1 MEYRTLG
8 SSGLRVSVIGL
19 GTNQFGGKVDE
30 AGVRHLIDL
39 ALDAGINFIDTAD
52 IYTGGQSEETIG
64 KAIRGRRDKVIVAT
78 KVGSRVGDGPNEAGA
93 SRQRI
98 MDGVEASLRR
108 LGTDYID
115 LYQIHRVDPETPFEE
130 TMRALDDLVRAG
142 KVRYIGASNY
152 AAWQLCRSNDL
163 AQMYGWTPFVSIQPH
178 YHMLERSIEKELVP
192 YCQAFGIGII
202 PYFPLAGGFL
212 TGKYKRGEQPP
223 EGSRGASSSYVQQY
237 FTPRNFT
244 IIEKLGAIAEAHGRT
259 LAELA
264 IAWLLTRPQVNT
276 VICGVTS
283 AEQLAVNVRA
293 ADWQIAAET
302 LAEIDQVLS
311 ESASDA

>member
-8 SSGLRVSVIGL
+8 KSGLRVSAVGL

-30 AGVRHLIDL
+30 AGVRHLIDR
-39 ALDAGINFIDTAD
+39 ALDAGVNFIDTAD
-52 IYTGGQSEETIG
+52 IYTGGRSEETIG

-98 MDGVEASLRR
+98 RDGVEASLRR

-115 LYQIHRVDPETPFEE
+115 LYQIHRVDPKTPFEE

-163 AQMYGWTPFVSIQPH
+163 AQMYGWTQFVSVQPH
-178 YHMLERSIEKELVP
+178 YHMLERDIERELVP
-192 YCQAFGIGII
+192 YCQTFGVGII

-223 EGSRGASSSYVQQY
+223 EGSRGASSSYVQRY

-244 IIEKLGAIAEAHGRT
+244 IVERLGAIAQAHGRT

-264 IAWLLTRPQVNT
+264 IAWLLSRPQVNT
-276 VICGVTS
+276 IICGVTS
-283 AEQLAVNVRA
+283 TEQLQVNVRA
-293 ADWQIAAET
+293 ADWQ
-302 LAEIDQVLS
+302 LAPDVLDEIDRILS
-311 ESASDA
+311 EGDQA